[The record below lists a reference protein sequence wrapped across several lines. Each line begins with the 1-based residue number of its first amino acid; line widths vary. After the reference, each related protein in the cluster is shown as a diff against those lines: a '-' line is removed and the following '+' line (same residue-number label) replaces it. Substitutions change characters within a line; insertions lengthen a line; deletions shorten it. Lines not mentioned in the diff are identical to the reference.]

1 MTHVFDKKVIIMC
14 IFDSDQIIVFK
25 IGMIGNCRHCL
36 ETRVGGKGLRLG
48 SKVVGL
54 GIIGNKCEIVNCRLR
69 TGDWGLRIGLV
80 SEDED

>member
-1 MTHVFDKKVIIMC
+1 M
-14 IFDSDQIIVFK
+14 
-25 IGMIGNCRHCL
+25 HCL
-36 ETRVGGKGLRLG
+36 EIGVGGKDLRLG

-80 SEDED
+80 IEDED